1 MQGAEVLVRILERE
15 GITDAF
21 GIPGAGIN
29 PVYKYLK
36 DSPSIKH
43 YTMRHEEA
51 AVHAAD
57 AYFRAS
63 GKLAM
68 AICTSGPG
76 ATNFITGLYTAWI
89 DSIPLIAVTGQNI
102 TSLLGKDAFQCVDIA
117 SIARPVTKAT
127 WCVTDAKELPE
138 VVRKAF
144 HTARSGRPGPVLI
157 DLPLDVQQA
166 DIPFDPSTYTSLPV
180 EKPSPDPVK
189 IKEALDFLDAA
200 KSPCMIMGGGVILA
214 EATAECVEFAEYMQ
228 LPVIMTYMAKG
239 GIPAKH
245 PLCAGHAGI
254 QVGIPLGNRILLDS
268 DVVLAIGCR
277 FTDRHTGKIDVYKG
291 NRKFIH
297 IDIEPTQIGRIFPPA
312 LGIVADAKLAL
323 QALLAE
329 AKKRGP
335 RRQPSERVRN
345 LPTLR
350 EQLKRKTD
358 YDQIPIKP
366 QRVYREINEFYDD
379 ETLFTTGCGLN
390 QIWSGQFQEINKPRH
405 YLPTGG
411 AGTLGFDI
419 PAAIGASI
427 ATGKKRAVAV
437 MGDFGFTFLVEEL
450 AVAAKYKV
458 PITVLVLNN
467 ANLSLI
473 RQNQKYA
480 YGFEYA
486 IEMKENKDLIDYIK
500 VAEGFGCKAKRVTKP
515 EEIKPAL
522 AWANQHAGPSVIEVL
537 VEECTDCSMGMSID
551 SIKEFQ

>member
-1 MQGAEVLVRILERE
+1 MQVAEAVVKILELE

-36 DSPSIKH
+36 DSAQIKH

-57 AYFRAS
+57 AFYRAS
-63 GKLAM
+63 GKLAL

-76 ATNFITGLYTAWI
+76 ATNFVTGLYTAWI
-89 DSIPLIAVTGQNI
+89 DSIPLIAITGQNV
-102 TSLLGKDAFQCVDIA
+102 TALLGKDAFQCVDIA
-117 SIARPVTKAT
+117 SIVRPVTKAS
-127 WCVTDAKELPE
+127 WCVTRPEGLPSLLQ
-138 VVRKAF
+138 KAF

-166 DIPFDPSTYTSLPV
+166 DIPFSIDTYKPLAV
-180 EKPSPDPVK
+180 EKPTPDPK
-189 IKEALDFLDAA
+189 LIA
-200 KSPCMIMGGGVILA
+200 KAMDLLEGAKKPCMILGGGVILS
-214 EATAECVEFAEYMQ
+214 EASEEAVQFAEYMQ

-239 GIPAKH
+239 AIPANH

-254 QVGIPLGNRILLDS
+254 QVGIPLGNRILIDS
-268 DVVLAIGCR
+268 DVVLAVGCR

-291 NRKFIH
+291 NRKFLH
-297 IDIEPTQIGRIFPPA
+297 VDIEPSQIGRIFAPE
-312 LGIVADAKLAL
+312 LGIVADAKLAF

-335 RRQPSERVRN
+335 QRQSSDRVKA
-345 LPTLR
+345 LPVLR

-358 YDQIPIKP
+358 YDQVPIKP
-366 QRVYREINEFYDD
+366 QRVYKEINEFYDD
-379 ETLFTTGCGLN
+379 NTLFTTGCGLN

-419 PAAIGASI
+419 PAAIGASL

-450 AVAAKYKV
+450 AVAAKYQV
-458 PITVLVLNN
+458 PLTVIVLNN

-486 IEMKENKDLIDYIK
+486 IEMKENKELIDYVK
-500 VAEGFGCKAKRVTKP
+500 VAEGFGCQAKRVKKP

-522 AWANQHAGPSVIEVL
+522 AWANQQSVPTVIEIL
-537 VEECTDCSMGMSID
+537 VEECTDCSMGLSID